1 MPLPLGGKW
10 WPEEPSAVFHS
21 SIGGVWGCTA
31 VPGSEQPGA
40 VCLAELAK
48 AKQGQA
54 RKDYN
59 RASDSLSMVLAGP
72 REPRAGAVSELRSC
86 L

>member
-1 MPLPLGGKW
+1 MPLPLEGKW
-10 WPEEPSAVFHS
+10 CPEEPSAVSHS

-31 VPGSEQPGA
+31 VRGLEQPGA

-48 AKQGQA
+48 AKQGQTK
-54 RKDYN
+54 RELIHVCI
-59 RASDSLSMVLAGP
+59 SLSMVLAGP
-72 REPRAGAVSELRSC
+72 PEPRAGAVSELRSC